1 MDLSLSPPANPKAA
15 LSAPHHATDLADS
28 RKDTFLDRFAAR
40 PGIARYL
47 ALTVLCALLYL
58 PGIASI
64 PPTDRDEARFMQ
76 ATKQMI
82 ETGDYVNIRF
92 QNEPRNKKPAGI
104 HWLQTAAVK
113 ISGQDLA
120 TYWPYRLPS
129 VLAAWFAVVVC
140 CAVGS
145 RMFSPRTGFIAGA
158 VLATSFMVVIE
169 AHIAKTD
176 AMLLA
181 ATTVA
186 MGALGLIYA
195 NRTRES
201 ASWGLVLVFWLSL
214 AAGTLVKGPVS
225 LAVVLAT
232 IVALGVADRN
242 VRWLKQTRPLL
253 GFPLA
258 LALTLPWL
266 MATSGSEGE
275 NNFFVEAVRGDL
287 IPKLIGGQE
296 SHGAPPGAH
305 LAAGFITTWPWSLL
319 LPFAVVFAWRHR
331 SEPVIRFCLA
341 WLVSTWAL
349 FEVVPTKLPHYT
361 LPAFPALA
369 MLVALTLQSE
379 TTHDLMRTLSGRIYR
394 AVWALVTLALAV
406 GIVFAALTYG
416 PEAVTVAI
424 ITGVVLALAAV
435 LAMMDWR
442 TTKPLT
448 LAAGAATAFAIL
460 LSAGVI
466 PRLSELAVS
475 PRLAAAIA
483 PYRTRS
489 TEPIAIAGYSEP
501 SAVFLLGTETLLT
514 STASVADFLLRHPG
528 TVGVIEAAQVEPV
541 TRAIADLGGTVRKLD
556 EIAGYN
562 YSRGDP
568 VDLAVITITVPE
580 AQP

>member
-28 RKDTFLDRFAAR
+28 RKDTFLDRLAAR

-47 ALTVLCALLYL
+47 ALTLLCALLYL

-104 HWLQTAAVK
+104 HWLQTTAVK

-120 TYWPYRLPS
+120 TFWPYRLPS
-129 VLAAWFAVVVC
+129 VLAAWLAVMVC

-158 VLATSFMVVIE
+158 ILATSFMVVIE

-176 AMLLA
+176 ATLLT
-181 ATTVA
+181 ATTAA
-186 MGALGLIYA
+186 MGALGLIYVRRA
-195 NRTRES
+195 REA
-201 ASWGLVLVFWLSL
+201 ASWGLILLLWLSL

-232 IVALGVADRN
+232 VVALGIADRDM
-242 VRWLKQTRPLL
+242 RWLKQTRPLI

-319 LPFAVVFAWRHR
+319 LPFAVVFAWRR
-331 SEPVIRFCLA
+331 RGEPAIRFCLA
-341 WLVSTWAL
+341 WLVSTWIL

-369 MLVALTLQSE
+369 LLIALTLQSE
-379 TTHDLMRTLSGRIYR
+379 TIRDLMRTVSGRIYR
-394 AVWALVTLALAV
+394 AVWALVTLALAG

-416 PEAVTVAI
+416 AEGIAVATIAA
-424 ITGVVLALAAV
+424 VVLTLAASLALMDWRATKPLALAAS
-435 LAMMDWR
+435 
-442 TTKPLT
+442 
-448 LAAGAATAFAIL
+448 AATAFAIL

-466 PRLSELAVS
+466 PRLTELAVS

-483 PYRTRS
+483 PYRTTS

-501 SAVFLLGTETLLT
+501 SAVFLLGTDTLLT
-514 STASVADFLLRHPG
+514 STVSVADFLLRHPG
-528 TVGVIEAAQVEPV
+528 AVGVIEAAQVEPV
-541 TRAIADLGGTVRKLD
+541 TRAMADLGGTVRKLD
-556 EIAGYN
+556 EVAGYN

-568 VDLAVITITVPE
+568 VDLAVITIIVPE

>member
-1 MDLSLSPPANPKAA
+1 M
-15 LSAPHHATDLADS
+15 
-28 RKDTFLDRFAAR
+28 
-40 PGIARYL
+40 RYL
-47 ALTVLCALLYL
+47 ALTLLCALLYL
-58 PGIASI
+58 PGIAAI

-113 ISGQDLA
+113 IAGQDLA
-120 TYWPYRLPS
+120 TFWPYRLPS
-129 VLAAWFAVVVC
+129 VVAAWLAVLVC
-140 CAVGS
+140 CALGS
-145 RMFSPRTGFIAGA
+145 RLFDPRTGFAAGA
-158 VLATSFMVVIE
+158 ILATSFMVVIE

-176 AMLLA
+176 AALLA
-181 ATTVA
+181 ATTAA

-195 NRTRES
+195 GRSRGTAPLS
-201 ASWGLVLVFWLSL
+201 LVLLLWLSL

-232 IVALGVADRN
+232 VAALGIADRDIK
-242 VRWLKQTRPLL
+242 WLKQTRPLI

-258 LALTLPWL
+258 LLLTLPWL
-266 MATSGSEGE
+266 LATSGNEGE

-305 LAAGFITTWPWSLL
+305 LAAGLITAWPWSLL
-319 LPFAVVFAWRHR
+319 LPFAAVIAWRR
-331 SEPVIRFCLA
+331 RADPAIRFCLA
-341 WLVSTWAL
+341 WLAGAWVL

-369 MLVALTLQSE
+369 MLIALMLRDDALHGAMKTLG
-379 TTHDLMRTLSGRIYR
+379 GRIYR
-394 AVWALVTLALAV
+394 GLWALVTLALAG
-406 GIVFAALTYG
+406 GIVAAALIYG
-416 PEAVTVAI
+416 PDGLALAG
-424 ITGVVLALAAV
+424 ITAAVLALAAA

-442 TTKPLT
+442 DLRPAVFAGI
-448 LAAGAATAFAIL
+448 AAVAFAAL
-460 LSAGVI
+460 LSAGVV

-483 PYRTRS
+483 PYRAAS
-489 TEPIAIAGYSEP
+489 PEPVAMAGYSEP
-501 SAVFLLGTETLLT
+501 SAVFLLGTDTLLT
-514 STASVADFLLRHPG
+514 STASVTDFLLRHPG
-528 TVGVIEAAQVEPV
+528 AVGVIEAAQVDDV
-541 TRAIADLGGTVRKLD
+541 ANAVAANGATVRKLAD
-556 EIAGYN
+556 VAGYN

-568 VDLAVITITVPE
+568 VDLAVITIIARET
-580 AQP
+580 QP